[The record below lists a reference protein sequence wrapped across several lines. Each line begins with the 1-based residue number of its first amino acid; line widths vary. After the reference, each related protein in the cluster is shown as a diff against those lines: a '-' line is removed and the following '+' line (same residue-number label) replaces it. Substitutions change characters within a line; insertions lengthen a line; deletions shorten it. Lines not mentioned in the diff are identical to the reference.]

1 MSKSELENYLHNM
14 QMSGCLGDGIML
26 SVAARLYGR
35 PVEIV
40 LGDGSVSSIDIGNT
54 GIVSPTM
61 QPIRMSLVGNHYV
74 SIQDIVLVVN
84 SMKSGVSLPL
94 LHSQTS

>member
-14 QMSGCLGDGIML
+14 QMSGCWGDGIML

-40 LGDGSVSSIDIGNT
+40 LADGSVSSIDIGNT

-61 QPIRMSLVGNHYV
+61 QPIRIGLVGNHYV
-74 SIQDIVLVVN
+74 SIQDSAGSEFDEILSVT
-84 SMKSGVSLPL
+84 PATAQ
-94 LHSQTS
+94 QTS